1 MNKNS
6 IYSLIINLATIGP
19 LGKKLPA
26 PGTFGSLFGL
36 ILGYL
41 VLNVN
46 LLFFIFVTII
56 VIILGIISI
65 KLYLKKQLK
74 DPPEVIIDEVIGQ
87 LIALFPLNFFLSF
100 GYIELFI
107 GFILFRF
114 FDISKIGPVG
124 YFERMPGGWG
134 VMADDVVAGVLSLMI
149 LYGLQSF
156 LP

>member
-1 MNKNS
+1 MNKNI
-6 IYSLIINLATIGP
+6 IYNLIINLATIGP

-100 GYIELFI
+100 SYIELFV
-107 GFILFRF
+107 GFILFRI
-114 FDISKIGPVG
+114 FDISKIWPICFFDNKKNTFGIIS
-124 YFERMPGGWG
+124 
-134 VMADDVVAGVLSLMI
+134 DDICAGIMSAII
-149 LYGLQSF
+149 LFSILFYI
-156 LP
+156 

>member
-87 LIALFPLNFFLSF
+87 LIALFPLNFFLNF

-114 FDISKIGPVG
+114 FDISKIWPICFFDHKKNIFGIIS
-124 YFERMPGGWG
+124 
-134 VMADDVVAGVLSLMI
+134 DDICAGIMSAII
-149 LYGLQSF
+149 LFSILFYI
-156 LP
+156 

>member
-19 LGKKLPA
+19 IGKKLPA

-114 FDISKIGPVG
+114 FDISKIWPICFFDHKKNTFGIIS
-124 YFERMPGGWG
+124 
-134 VMADDVVAGVLSLMI
+134 DDICAGIMSAII
-149 LYGLQSF
+149 LFSILFYI
-156 LP
+156 

>member
-56 VIILGIISI
+56 VIILGTISI

-114 FDISKIGPVG
+114 FDISKIWPICFFDHKKNTFGIIS
-124 YFERMPGGWG
+124 
-134 VMADDVVAGVLSLMI
+134 DDICAGIMSAII
-149 LYGLQSF
+149 LFSILFYI
-156 LP
+156 

>member
-41 VLNVN
+41 ALNIN

-56 VIILGIISI
+56 VIILGTISI

-87 LIALFPLNFFLSF
+87 LIALFPLNFFLNF

-107 GFILFRF
+107 GFILFRI
-114 FDISKIGPVG
+114 FDISKIWPICFFDHKKNTFGIIS
-124 YFERMPGGWG
+124 
-134 VMADDVVAGVLSLMI
+134 DDICAGIMSAII
-149 LYGLQSF
+149 LFSILFYI
-156 LP
+156 